1 MNKVKRDLLKD
12 AKALLGKASDIVSRV
27 IEEEEDCLENMPENL
42 QASEKYERMEDAINK
57 LESAIDHIENA
68 QEDIEEASA

>member
-12 AKALLGKASDIVSRV
+12 AKALLGKASDIVARGL
-27 IEEEEDCLENMPENL
+27 EEEEDCIENMPENL